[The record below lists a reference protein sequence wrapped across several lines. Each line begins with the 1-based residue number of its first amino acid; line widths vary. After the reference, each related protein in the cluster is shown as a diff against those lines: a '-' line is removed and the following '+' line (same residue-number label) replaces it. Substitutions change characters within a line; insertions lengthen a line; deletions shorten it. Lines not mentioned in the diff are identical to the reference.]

1 VKLGGTDAQSLT
13 AAAEAKERA
22 EALRPVLDKLAGMS
36 ARAVAAEL
44 NKRKI
49 ETPSGGR
56 WHALTVF
63 RVS

>member
-1 VKLGGTDAQSLT
+1 
-13 AAAEAKERA
+13 
-22 EALRPVLDKLAGMS
+22 LRPILAELAGMS

-49 ETPSGGR
+49 ETPVGGR